1 MLRDA
6 NEGDTLTFKH
16 FEHSGEVHQRSAEAI
31 DFVDYDAI
39 DFAGFD
45 IREQSFQGW
54 AIHVATGVSAI
65 VVVIGK
71 ADPAFGFLALDVA
84 FRRFALSI

>member
-6 NEGDTLTFKH
+6 NEGDTLAFEH
-16 FEHSGEVHQRSAEAI
+16 FEHSREVHQRPAEAI
-31 DFVDYDAI
+31 DFVNHDAVN
-39 DFAGFD
+39 FASFD
-45 IREQSFQGW
+45 ICEQSFQSR
-54 AIHVATGVSAI
+54 AIHVATGVSTI

-84 FRRFALSI
+84 FG